1 METTPTEVITP
12 ERTRDG
18 RGHRLYTDER
28 RAELIAGYQT
38 SGLTQVAFARRE
50 GIKYSTFTAWLQGR
64 RRAAQNASTTPAAP
78 VRFVE
83 ASVPTGWSSL
93 EVTLPDGTRVRG
105 ASAREVAEVAQALRS

>member
-1 METTPTEVITP
+1 MKTTPTEIITQ

-28 RAELIAGYQT
+28 RAELIAAYQA

-64 RRAAQNASTTPAAP
+64 RRAAESASAAP
-78 VRFVE
+78 SAPLRFVE
-83 ASVPTGWSSL
+83 ASVPAGWRGL